1 MTVAV
6 VTDSTADIPS
16 EVASELGITVIPLH
30 VQFGKESF
38 RDGIDMTPAD
48 FYQRLEN
55 GPEYPKTS
63 TPSVGDFVKVYS
75 EVAKQSGEVIAIHLG
90 SKISATYGVAVA
102 GAREV
107 EEDCR
112 IEVVDSETTL
122 MAQGLLVIE
131 VAKAAREGM
140 GLDELTSMVKELI
153 PKAHVAVTFDT
164 IKYLHKGGHASKVQ
178 VFLGAALKVNP
189 IVEIKG
195 EILPYGKAIGRR
207 RSMDALIKYANS
219 FPRPRS
225 LAVQYCTDVD
235 EGRSLVERLEKT
247 FPGVPV
253 YTSTLGPVAGTHSG
267 PHGLAVSLL
276 EE

>member
-1 MTVAV
+1 
-6 VTDSTADIPS
+6 
-16 EVASELGITVIPLH
+16 
-30 VQFGKESF
+30 
-38 RDGIDMTPAD
+38 
-48 FYQRLEN
+48 
-55 GPEYPKTS
+55 
-63 TPSVGDFVKVYS
+63 
-75 EVAKQSGEVIAIHLG
+75 
-90 SKISATYGVAVA
+90 
-102 GAREV
+102 
-107 EEDCR
+107 
-112 IEVVDSETTL
+112 

-195 EILPYGKAIGRR
+195 EILPYGKAIGRS

-219 FPRPRS
+219 FPRPRR